1 MEISLRQALLFSGLI
16 SFSVLASAISFEL
29 FYDLAPCELC
39 IWQRWPHVIII
50 AIMLLGL
57 SILNKTWI
65 LLLIS
70 LSAIVTGIIG
80 FYHTGIEQGW
90 WSGPLGCSNHFGSE
104 TDISNLTT
112 LLLETPVVKCDE
124 IVWSLFNISMAG
136 WNSLVSFFIAI
147 FSFFS
152 WVHIKNKEKLYN
164 IN

>member
-1 MEISLRQALLFSGLI
+1 MEISFRQALLFSGII
-16 SFSVLASAISFEL
+16 SFTLLASAISFEF
-29 FYDLAPCELC
+29 FYDLAPCKLC
-39 IWQRWPHVIII
+39 MWQRWPHVIII

-57 SILNKTWI
+57 SILNKTWM

-90 WSGPLGCSNHFGSE
+90 WSGTLGCSNQFGSE

-124 IVWSLFNISMAG
+124 IVWSVFNISMAG

-152 WVHIKNKEKLYN
+152 WVYIKNIKKM
-164 IN
+164 I

>member
-1 MEISLRQALLFSGLI
+1 MDISFRQALLFSGLI
-16 SFSVLASAISFEL
+16 SFSLLASAISFEF
-29 FYDLAPCELC
+29 FYDLLQCKLC
-39 IWQRWPHVIII
+39 VWQRWPHVIII

-57 SILNKTWI
+57 SIFSKTWI

-70 LSAIVTGIIG
+70 LSAIVTSIIG

-90 WSGPLGCSNHFGSE
+90 WTGPLGCSNQFGSE
-104 TDISNLTT
+104 TDISTLTT

-136 WNSLVSFFIAI
+136 WNSLLSFFIAI

-152 WVHIKNKEKLYN
+152 WLKIIDKKK
-164 IN
+164 

>member
-1 MEISLRQALLFSGLI
+1 
-16 SFSVLASAISFEL
+16 
-29 FYDLAPCELC
+29 
-39 IWQRWPHVIII
+39 
-50 AIMLLGL
+50 MLLGL

-90 WSGPLGCSNHFGSE
+90 WSGPLGCSNQFGSE

-112 LLLETPVVKCDE
+112 LLLKTPIVKCDE

-136 WNSLVSFFIAI
+136 WNSLVSFFVAI
-147 FSFFS
+147 LCGIEAPQRTQCNGRDYSPVTGPAFRGRHSVS
-152 WVHIKNKEKLYN
+152 RLTDWN
-164 IN
+164 

>member
-1 MEISLRQALLFSGLI
+1 MEISFRQALLFSGLI
-16 SFSVLASAISFEL
+16 SFSVLASAISFE
-29 FYDLAPCELC
+29 FFFDLAPCKLC

-50 AIMLLGL
+50 AITILGL

-90 WSGPLGCSNHFGSE
+90 WSGPLGCSNQFESE
-104 TDISNLTT
+104 TDISTLTT

-152 WVHIKNKEKLYN
+152 WVHIKNKEK
-164 IN
+164 

>member
-1 MEISLRQALLFSGLI
+1 MLFSGLI
-16 SFSVLASAISFEL
+16 SFSLLASAISLEF
-29 FYDLAPCELC
+29 FYGLEPCELC

-50 AIMLLGL
+50 TIVILGL
-57 SILNKTWI
+57 SVLDKNWT

-70 LSAIVTGIIG
+70 ISATVTGAVG

-90 WSGPLGCSNHFGSE
+90 WPGPLGCSNQFGSE

-152 WVHIKNKEKLYN
+152 WFRLIRRKNDTTFL
-164 IN
+164 

>member
-1 MEISLRQALLFSGLI
+1 MYLDISFRQALLFSGLI
-16 SFSVLASAISFEL
+16 SFSLLASAISFEF
-29 FYDLAPCELC
+29 FYDLVPCKLC
-39 IWQRWPHVIII
+39 IWQRWPHVIIVVV
-50 AIMLLGL
+50 MLLGL
-57 SILNKTWI
+57 SVPNKTWI

-90 WSGPLGCSNHFGSE
+90 WSGPLGCSNQFGSE

-136 WNSLVSFFIAI
+136 WNGI
-147 FSFFS
+147 FSLILFLTCFFYF
-152 WVHIKNKEKLYN
+152 IKRKE
-164 IN
+164 I